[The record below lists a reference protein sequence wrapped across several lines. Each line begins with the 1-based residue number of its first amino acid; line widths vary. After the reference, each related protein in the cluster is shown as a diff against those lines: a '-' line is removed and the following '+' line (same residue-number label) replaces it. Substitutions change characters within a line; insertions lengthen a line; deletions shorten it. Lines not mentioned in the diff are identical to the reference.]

1 MNTAIELLRKG
12 GTLVSQP
19 CSACGGVKV
28 KFSNKITCVNC
39 DKEETIAITETEKK
53 ETIAITETEKKE
65 TKIDVINELKNII
78 LSKIGELLPVLMSE
92 KDLNRQTSIVEL
104 IKHYLE
110 VLTKI
115 TKEN

>member
-39 DKEETIAITETEKK
+39 DKE

>member
-1 MNTAIELLRKG
+1 MSE
-12 GTLVSQP
+12 P

-28 KFSNKITCVNC
+28 KFSNKITSVNC
-39 DKEETIAITETEKK
+39 DKEESIAITETDKK
-53 ETIAITETEKKE
+53 ETIAITETDKKE
-65 TKIDVINELKNII
+65 TKIDIINELKNII

-92 KDLNRQTSIVEL
+92 KDLNRQTSMVEL

-110 VLTKI
+110 VLEKI